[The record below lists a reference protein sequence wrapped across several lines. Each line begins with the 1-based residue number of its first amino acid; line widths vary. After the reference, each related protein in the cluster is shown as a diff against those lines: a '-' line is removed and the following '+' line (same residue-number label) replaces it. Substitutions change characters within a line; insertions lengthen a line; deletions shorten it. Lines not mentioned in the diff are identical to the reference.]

1 MHYHFCLCSTDVF
14 FQQFLFVELLLT
26 GYNVCILHN
35 VFLYLVVLVVKNLTA
50 KAGDIRNVGFIPGS
64 GRFPGR
70 EHGNPLQCSCPE
82 NPMDRGARWAMVHR
96 VTKSWV
102 MPELRVAVVL
112 AMCYHFCL
120 YFIDIFLHWFLC
132 VELLLTWYST
142 CILHNV
148 LSVFGGRKGL

>member
-1 MHYHFCLCSTDVF
+1 MYVFCIMF
-14 FQQFLFVELLLT
+14 
-26 GYNVCILHN
+26 
-35 VFLYLVVLVVKNLTA
+35 FLYLVVLVVKNLTA